1 MSMWSRLI
9 GQVCKRDEG
18 EERGRRRRRRRRRG
32 EKERKE
38 RREEEKGTREQST
51 VLMEGE
57 VKVFR
62 TVC

>member
-18 EERGRRRRRRRRRG
+18 EERGRRRRRRRG

-38 RREEEKGTREQST
+38 RKERREGEKRKGQENRVP
-51 VLMEGE
+51 VLMEG
-57 VKVFR
+57 R
-62 TVC
+62 